1 MARAAAAVVEA
12 TAAAEDTPTGTTA
25 DMATALNFV
34 TMIGHTPLMEAV
46 AVAMVAAVAT
56 QMAAQ
61 MATAEVDMAAA
72 EVAAVTV

>member
-34 TMIGHTPLMEAV
+34 TMIGHTLMGKHENQAPMRAYV
-46 AVAMVAAVAT
+46 
-56 QMAAQ
+56 
-61 MATAEVDMAAA
+61 
-72 EVAAVTV
+72 